1 MSGGDYIWWWPYRG
15 KDRRCRGRDRKV
27 RGQAIAAPGTS
38 VAKKTSRAWILR
50 SRSSAGWI
58 SPSMWHPARPWGG
71 LCLFQRLLRGETC
84 GGGAHPVCGPRICR
98 QGHGGDQRRAPGAIA
113 TPMPQ
118 RNPAEITEPIRTSI
132 PMQRS
137 GRWMKSR
144 RRVPERNMTAIRRCI
159 ESIAPD
165 VGPVGLVECYN
176 KVKGA
181 ASDSDAA
188 PSRLFESGT
197 VIRLLQLR

>member
-1 MSGGDYIWWWPYRG
+1 MDTALSQFGRLDFAVNVTSGSALGGFAYFSAYCAV
-15 KDRRCRGRDRKV
+15 KHAAAGRTRS
-27 RGQAIAAPGTS
+27 AAVEYADKGVWVNS
-38 VAKKTSRAWILR
+38 V
-50 SRSSAGWI
+50 
-58 SPSMWHPARPWGG
+58 
-71 LCLFQRLLRGETC
+71 
-84 GGGAHPVCGPRICR
+84 
-98 QGHGGDQRRAPGAIA
+98 APGAIA